1 MRLQQILFYK
11 AVKFY
16 IFSASTTKREIILLK
31 RTFVNHHNLYCE
43 NNTICLTCKNDKK
56 DITQTVQNNTNSLS
70 TIGQR
75 NTSMQTKQVMNP
87 LDVFLARYSYNTK
100 ATYKGA
106 LKGYFEL
113 LQTDP
118 KTYFTDNRNYDAD
131 ILFYAQSIKDKF
143 APKTYHVYISC
154 LRKFL
159 SRNRVSLDPNTKEDL
174 NFLQKIKEPL
184 TRDRIPT
191 KEELRNI
198 LSYTNLRD
206 KAIYLTLLSSGI
218 RVGELTQITIHDI
231 FMGEKPVRIE
241 LEAEYCKNKQSR
253 TVFISNETKRYLE
266 KWLTERGNW
275 LKNDAKRGMSL
286 KYGKNANDERIFPL
300 TTTAIRVK
308 WNQFLDKA
316 ELGKKDRKTGIR
328 EIHVHCLRKYFRTRI
343 ATVCRQDIVEHLLGH
358 KGYLTSS
365 YVRLTRDELAKEYK
379 KGMNE
384 LTIFESKDKSH
395 AELEKEIER
404 RDKKLAEIEGRMDSF
419 SKMNEFFEELKKHG
433 KIDLTKALKI
443 NKNIFEEEDK

>member
-1 MRLQQILFYK
+1 M
-11 AVKFY
+11 
-16 IFSASTTKREIILLK
+16 K

-43 NNTICLTCKNDKK
+43 NNTICLTRKNDIK
-56 DITQTVQNNTNSLS
+56 DKQQGEQNNANSLYI
-70 TIGQR
+70 IGQR
-75 NTSMQTKQVMNP
+75 NIGMQTSQVMNP

-131 ILFYAQSIKDKF
+131 ILFYAQNIKGKF

-159 SRNRVSLDPNTKEDL
+159 SRNRVNLDPNTKEDL

-198 LSYTNLRD
+198 LSYANLRD

-218 RVGELTQITIHDI
+218 RVGELVQIKTYDI
-231 FMGEKPVRIE
+231 FLDEKPVRIE
-241 LEAEYCKNKQSR
+241 LDAEYCKNKTSR

-266 KWLTERGNW
+266 KWLSTEREKW

-286 KYGKNANDERIFPL
+286 KYKKNADDERIFPL

-365 YVRLTRDELAKEYK
+365 YVRLTREELAKEYK

-395 AELEKEIER
+395 TQLEEEIKRRDKVVAELEQRTEFLKNLDKKDLAKLISALKGEPLEKVWKELER
-404 RDKKLAEIEGRMDSF
+404 RPKKF
-419 SKMNEFFEELKKHG
+419 V
-433 KIDLTKALKI
+433 
-443 NKNIFEEEDK
+443 KNIPKEMDK